1 MFGYDTHREI
11 DPSSYVIVE
20 FDTTDIDKIYYNI
33 NTRIDQINASGAYP
47 VRLRFVTRNGTGI
60 ISFNDMAVILI
71 YFLPV
76 INDRTLG
83 FLTLGN
89 WDIAQRKI
97 IVDDERN
104 MLEEIISSIFNLNK
118 QMVVITTTAYCA
130 TVDLTKPVKEKTE
143 EWVLTYGT

>member
-1 MFGYDTHREI
+1 MFGYNTRREI

-47 VRLRFVTRNGTGI
+47 VHFRFVTRNGTGI

-76 INDRTLG
+76 VNDRTLG

-143 EWVLTYGT
+143 E

>member
-1 MFGYDTHREI
+1 MFGYDTRREI

-47 VRLRFVTRNGTGI
+47 VHFRFVTRNGTGI

-76 INDRTLG
+76 VNDRTLG

-89 WDIAQRKI
+89 WDIAQRKT

-130 TVDLTKPVKEKTE
+130 TVDLTEPVKEETE
-143 EWVLTYGT
+143 E

>member
-47 VRLRFVTRNGTGI
+47 VHFRFVTRNGIGI

-143 EWVLTYGT
+143 E

>member
-1 MFGYDTHREI
+1 MFGYDMHHEI
-11 DPSSYVIVE
+11 DPDSYVIVE

-47 VRLRFVTRNGTGI
+47 VHFRFVTRNGTGI

-76 INDRTLG
+76 VNDRTLG

-143 EWVLTYGT
+143 E

>member
-1 MFGYDTHREI
+1 MFGYDMHHEI
-11 DPSSYVIVE
+11 DPDSYVIVE

-47 VRLRFVTRNGTGI
+47 VHLRFVTRNGTGI

-76 INDRTLG
+76 VNDRTLG

-130 TVDLTKPVKEKTE
+130 TADLTEPVKEKTE
-143 EWVLTYGT
+143 E

>member
-1 MFGYDTHREI
+1 MFGYDTRREI

-47 VRLRFVTRNGTGI
+47 VHFRFVTRNGTGI

-76 INDRTLG
+76 VNDRTLG

-143 EWVLTYGT
+143 E

>member
-1 MFGYDTHREI
+1 MFGYNTRREI

-47 VRLRFVTRNGTGI
+47 VHFRFVTRNGTGI

-76 INDRTLG
+76 VNDRTLG

-118 QMVVITTTAYCA
+118 QMVVITTTAYCT
-130 TVDLTKPVKEKTE
+130 TVDLTEPVKEETE
-143 EWVLTYGT
+143 E

>member
-1 MFGYDTHREI
+1 MFGYDTHHEI
-11 DPSSYVIVE
+11 DPSGYTIIE

-33 NTRIDQINASGAYP
+33 NTRIEKLNNEGTFP
-47 VRLRFVTRNGTGI
+47 VRLRFVTRNGIGI
-60 ISFNDMAVILI
+60 INFNDMAVILI

-76 INDRTLG
+76 VNDRTLG

-97 IVDDERN
+97 IVDDKRN

-118 QMVVITTTAYCA
+118 QMVVITTVVNCA
-130 TVDLTKPVKEKTE
+130 TVDLEEPTE
-143 EWVLTYGT
+143 EKSEE

>member
-1 MFGYDTHREI
+1 MFGYDTRREI

-47 VRLRFVTRNGTGI
+47 VHFRFVTRNGTGI

-143 EWVLTYGT
+143 E

>member
-33 NTRIDQINASGAYP
+33 NARIDQINASGAYP
-47 VRLRFVTRNGTGI
+47 VHFRFVTRNGTGI

-76 INDRTLG
+76 VNDRTLG

-130 TVDLTKPVKEKTE
+130 TVDLTEPVKEKTE
-143 EWVLTYGT
+143 E

>member
-1 MFGYDTHREI
+1 MFGYNTRREI

-47 VRLRFVTRNGTGI
+47 VHFRFVTRNGTGI

-76 INDRTLG
+76 VNDRTLG

-104 MLEEIISSIFNLNK
+104 MLEEIILSIFNLNK

-143 EWVLTYGT
+143 E

>member
-1 MFGYDTHREI
+1 MFGYDTRREI

-47 VRLRFVTRNGTGI
+47 VHLRFVTRNGTGI
-60 ISFNDMAVILI
+60 INFNDMAVILI

-130 TVDLTKPVKEKTE
+130 TVDLTEPVKKETE
-143 EWVLTYGT
+143 E

>member
-1 MFGYDTHREI
+1 MFGYNTRREI

-47 VRLRFVTRNGTGI
+47 VHFRFVTRNGTGI

-76 INDRTLG
+76 VNDRTLG

-118 QMVVITTTAYCA
+118 QMVVIATTAYCA

-143 EWVLTYGT
+143 E